1 MTRLSLADEEI
12 YAHASIR
19 LSVPGIVIFV
29 TSILLTA
36 LALSNVRKE
45 IEPWEGNNDTMTRYL
60 IENVENREQIPD
72 NEWMPSLFRST
83 QLFIIVQ
90 VPIRI
95 ALLLA
100 ISHRLF
106 LVRVALRYKNVM
118 DSPTFTNVA
127 TPLLLSIEFLHVL
140 TTFLFYTLHIWQDF
154 KYNFFIRI
162 SVMIALMSFA
172 SKMVLSNLL
181 KTSTTFAMIRGI
193 FGVTTILIVSD
204 ILNNVTSFTYAMNC
218 DQMVAPYDAMC
229 EYIFL
234 VMMFASYAMDIL
246 EMPSI
251 QLCVTCSEEDAM
263 DYNRLKMER
272 KAAQLKKH
280 NL

>member
-90 VPIRI
+90 
-95 ALLLA
+95 
-100 ISHRLF
+100 
-106 LVRVALRYKNVM
+106 
-118 DSPTFTNVA
+118 
-127 TPLLLSIEFLHVL
+127 
-140 TTFLFYTLHIWQDF
+140 
-154 KYNFFIRI
+154 
-162 SVMIALMSFA
+162 
-172 SKMVLSNLL
+172 
-181 KTSTTFAMIRGI
+181 TSTTFAMIRGI